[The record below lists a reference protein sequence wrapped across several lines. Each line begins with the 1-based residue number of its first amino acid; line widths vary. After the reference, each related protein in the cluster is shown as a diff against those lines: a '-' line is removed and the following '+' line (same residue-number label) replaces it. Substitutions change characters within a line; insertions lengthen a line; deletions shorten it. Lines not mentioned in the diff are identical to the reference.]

1 MVIDNK
7 DKKVI
12 KSSIERGQNELACSA
27 EREKIKG
34 SKNLNVPHLRFPEF
48 RGEWETK
55 SINDLAVVIGG
66 GTPDTTVKSYWD
78 GEIQWFT
85 PSEIGKNKYVDS
97 SLRTITEVGLN
108 NSSAKLLPP
117 NTILLSSR
125 ATIGECSLSLREC
138 ATNQGFQCL
147 VSKKCNVDFLYY
159 LIQTKKK
166 DLIRRSCGSTFLEIS
181 ANEVR
186 KIQVSVP
193 SDVEQQKIAELL
205 SLIDERIATQNK
217 IIEDLK
223 KLKSAISKYLFARK
237 DLLET
242 TICLSNIATLKN
254 GYAFQSGKYNALGKW
269 KILTIT
275 NVPGE
280 RYINDEDCNCIIN
293 LPNDIQDHQVL
304 KEGDILISLTGN
316 VGRVSLCK
324 NGNYLL
330 NQRVGLLQLAK
341 NVNQEFLYQILSSQ
355 RFENSMIACSQ
366 GAAQMNIG
374 KGDVENYVLPY
385 SSNGNNILW
394 VAKIL
399 HSYDECII
407 NELRRLTLL
416 TMQKQYLLTQMF
428 I

>member
-1 MVIDNK
+1 M
-7 DKKVI
+7 
-12 KSSIERGQNELACSA
+12 G
-27 EREKIKG
+27 
-34 SKNLNVPHLRFPEF
+34 NVPHLRFPEF
-48 RGEWETK
+48 SGEWVTK

-166 DLIRRSCGSTFLEIS
+166 DLIRKSCGSTFLEIS

-223 KLKSAISKYLFARK
+223 KLKSAIIEIEYSPKDSYHSHIGGAIVQISKRNKDNHLCNVLSVSNRQGFIKQSEQFEDRNVASDDTSNYKIVEKNDFAYNPARINVGSIARLTKFETGIVSPMYICFRTKDCLLPEYLELFFESRNFFYHIQK
-237 DLLET
+237 RLEGSVRL
-242 TICLSNIATLKN
+242 CLSYEELCNIPIVIPSIEKQKQVDLHLSKLAQKIDLEM
-254 GYAFQSGKYNALGKW
+254 
-269 KILTIT
+269 KILQFVQQQKT
-275 NVPGE
+275 
-280 RYINDEDCNCIIN
+280 
-293 LPNDIQDHQVL
+293 
-304 KEGDILISLTGN
+304 
-316 VGRVSLCK
+316 
-324 NGNYLL
+324 YLL
-330 NQRVGLLQLAK
+330 
-341 NVNQEFLYQILSSQ
+341 
-355 RFENSMIACSQ
+355 
-366 GAAQMNIG
+366 
-374 KGDVENYVLPY
+374 
-385 SSNGNNILW
+385 
-394 VAKIL
+394 
-399 HSYDECII
+399 H
-407 NELRRLTLL
+407 
-416 TMQKQYLLTQMF
+416 QMF